1 MVIPP
6 LAPCLSLY
14 LPTGTQQRGFS
25 LLELLLVLALLT
37 ILLWFAVPRYSAQQ
51 VHGRSAAMQLEL
63 LACVQTLHGL
73 ELAAEQ
79 TTNWPADHV
88 WLQLADS
95 NDDGVG
101 DSPMGLLAEQSCA
114 LSSSTRNHFQINVRG
129 SSAGFLLQ
137 AFPQNQHGAPTE
149 VFVVDHLGRRRRL
162 SEGL

>member
-1 MVIPP
+1 
-6 LAPCLSLY
+6 
-14 LPTGTQQRGFS
+14 
-25 LLELLLVLALLT
+25 
-37 ILLWFAVPRYSAQQ
+37 
-51 VHGRSAAMQLEL
+51 MQLEL

-88 WLQLADS
+88 WLQLADG

-101 DSPMGLLAEQSCA
+101 DSPMGLFAEQSCA

-149 VFVVDHLGRRRRL
+149 VFVVDHLGRRQWL